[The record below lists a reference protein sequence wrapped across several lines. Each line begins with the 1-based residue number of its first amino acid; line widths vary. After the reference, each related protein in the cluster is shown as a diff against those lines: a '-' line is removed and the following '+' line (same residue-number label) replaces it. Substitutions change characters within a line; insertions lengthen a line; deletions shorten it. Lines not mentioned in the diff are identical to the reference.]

1 MTTTPAGTGRRAGAV
16 TRAVRARAYAAG
28 LTADALLA
36 KLTADGIAHLFP
48 AGATV
53 TGDFNTYS
61 WTYFGPH
68 GEQMVQATAGNTDTP
83 VGLFTN
89 GG

>member
-1 MTTTPAGTGRRAGAV
+1 MVPGRPTEGKSPCS
-16 TRAVRARAYAAG
+16 T
-28 LTADALLA
+28 
-36 KLTADGIAHLFP
+36 
-48 AGATV
+48 
-53 TGDFNTYS
+53 TYS